1 MQSPLQVVRAED
13 MDNSRL
19 FTIHFL
25 RFFLRAARQMTEA
38 FDGDM
43 EMAIIAQAVAIS
55 TVEALLRESNFKDEF
70 RSLDTVVGTERQR
83 GCNAL
88 SIAQATG
95 LPRETVRRKMLRLV
109 EMDILVK
116 RGKGDYIIRPGVVQS
131 PIYRSMY
138 NNIEGMVAR
147 MFSDCL
153 EDGIFRMMPKT
164 RP

>member
-1 MQSPLQVVRAED
+1 MVTRSEE

-25 RFFLRAARQMTEA
+25 RFFLRASRQMTEA

-55 TVEALLRESNFKDEF
+55 TVEALLRENNFKEEF
-70 RSLDTVVGTERQR
+70 RSLDAIVGTERQR

-88 SIAQATG
+88 SISQATG

-109 EMDILVK
+109 EMDILIR
-116 RGKGDYIIRPGVVQS
+116 RGKGDFIIRPGVVQG
-131 PIYRSMY
+131 PIYRALYQDIAVMA
-138 NNIEGMVAR
+138 AR
-147 MFSDCL
+147 MFGDCL
-153 EDGIFRMMPKT
+153 DDGIFNLVGKT
-164 RP
+164 ST